1 MDKKKLT
8 TTNNISSGTKSTQ
21 ISLTA
26 EIWPK
31 VQGILCKSLQQLIY
45 QYEEDSIGISLFSAN
60 DISDISLDQLDQSFM
75 YEQLIKEIR
84 LELEYYD

>member
-1 MDKKKLT
+1 
-8 TTNNISSGTKSTQ
+8 
-21 ISLTA
+21 
-26 EIWPK
+26 WPK